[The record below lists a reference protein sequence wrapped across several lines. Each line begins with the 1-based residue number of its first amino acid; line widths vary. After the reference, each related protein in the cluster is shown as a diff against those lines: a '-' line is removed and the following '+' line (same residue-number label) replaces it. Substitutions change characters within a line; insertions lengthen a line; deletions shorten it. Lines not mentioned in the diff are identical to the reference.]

1 MSRDTDGSTT
11 VCNTRT
17 ELANMAGLVT
27 TGKTQFVVLSIDSNV
42 LVVPLGE
49 LLNSSVDGLHAS
61 WLTHGLGAVVGV
73 AAGTVP
79 VTRKRFGVERN
90 LDAPL
95 LSNADQ
101 EEACHPKMVTHFD
114 ALAGTDLE
122 LPLRWHDFRI
132 DTADVDTGIQACT
145 VVGFDQ
151 VTSKDLSGACTKEE
165 SGHGARCRDGG
176 HLPAPQ

>member
-1 MSRDTDGSTT
+1 VSRDTDGGTT
-11 VCNTRT
+11 VCNTGT
-17 ELANMAGLVT
+17 ELADVASLVAT
-27 TGKTQFVVLSIDSNV
+27 SETQFVVLSIDSDV

-49 LLNSSVDGLHAS
+49 LLNGGVDGFHAS

-73 AAGTVP
+73 ATGTVP
-79 VTRKRFGVERN
+79 FTLKGFGVERD

-101 EEACHPKMVTHFD
+101 EVACHPEMVTHFD
-114 ALAGTDLE
+114 ALARTDLE
-122 LPLRWHDFRI
+122 LPLRWHDFCI
-132 DTADVDTGIQACT
+132 DTADVDTSIQACT

-151 VTSKDLSGACTKEE
+151 VTGKDLASTCRKEDP
-165 SGHGARCRDGG
+165 GDGTRCRDGG